1 MTGDYDP
8 RNDPE
13 LSDDVDDYPRD
24 GEPVDDW
31 PVEDEGDDS

>member
-13 LSDDVDDYPRD
+13 LSDADDYPRD

-31 PVEDEGDDS
+31 PLDDKEQNDG